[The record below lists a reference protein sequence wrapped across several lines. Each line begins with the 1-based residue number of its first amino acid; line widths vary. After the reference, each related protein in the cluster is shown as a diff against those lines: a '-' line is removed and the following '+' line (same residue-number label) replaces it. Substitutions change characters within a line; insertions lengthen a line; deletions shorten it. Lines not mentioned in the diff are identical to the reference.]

1 MMLLSALATAG
12 LFTAASAHATF
23 QDFWINGVDQGSCCV
38 RLPLTNNPVTDVTS
52 TDIACN
58 ANATP
63 TNGLC
68 TVPAGYPVTVEMHQQ
83 PGDRTCANEAIGGA
97 HYGPVQVYMAKVADA
112 TTAVGSAQSWFKIG
126 EIGMPSSN
134 PDYWGTEVLNDNC
147 GHYTVIIPQDIVSGQ
162 YLLRAE
168 AIALHTASSVGGA
181 QFYMSCYQIN
191 VTGGGTATPAGV
203 SLPGAYS
210 SSDPG
215 ILINI
220 YQQLNS
226 YVIPGPNPYGSASP
240 TVATTA
246 WPTAATWSTAL
257 QPTTV
262 PTGKCVTAVATTA
275 ATTSSTT
282 TGKVT
287 SSTTSPTVTTSTTTT
302 YASAT
307 AAPALHYGQCGGIG
321 WTGATV
327 CASPFACTYS
337 NPYFSQCL

>member
-246 WPTAATWSTAL
+246 WPTVATWSTAL